1 MRVLDDRKTSARQRS
16 SIKGNCIYFPM
27 PWYELNSATDPKLN
41 ELAQKYQLHP
51 LHLEDARSPDERIKV
66 DQTAS
71 YTFAVLK
78 PVRLL
83 KSGQDEEQA
92 ISFSTIDIFAG
103 THAGEPFFITI
114 ADPTCSAT
122 ADALAR
128 ARREGSD
135 NKPSR
140 LLYLVLDTIV
150 DLYFPAIDHYDD
162 SIDALEDKV
171 IAQPEPDTL
180 QQVFTL
186 KRQLIDLRRVLVG
199 TRDATLHLQRDP
211 DSIIDA
217 EHQPY
222 VRDIYDH
229 VVRLLDSV
237 ETQRDLVN
245 NALDIY
251 LSSVANRTNEV
262 MKVLTVLGTI
272 ALPAIAISGIYG
284 MNLKGLPFQES
295 PHGAAIV
302 GAVTVVCTALLL
314 RLLKMRKWF

>member
-1 MRVLDDRKTSARQRS
+1 MPWFELTSAD
-16 SIKGNCIYFPM
+16 
-27 PWYELNSATDPKLN
+27 DPKFG
-41 ELAQKYQLHP
+41 ELAERYGLHP
-51 LHLEDARSPDERIKV
+51 LHVEDARSPDERIKV
-66 DQTAS
+66 DQTAT

-78 PVRLL
+78 PVHREAVAASAAGLVEGVPDL
-83 KSGQDEEQA
+83 T
-92 ISFSTIDIFAG
+92 FSTIDVFAG
-103 THAGEPFFITI
+103 RKDGETFFITI
-114 ADPTCSAT
+114 ADPGCGGSEE
-122 ADALAR
+122 ALAR
-128 ARREGSD
+128 ARRDGQQD
-135 NKPSR
+135 NPAR
-140 LLYLVLDTIV
+140 LLYLILDTIV

-162 SIDALEDKV
+162 RIDELEDRV
-171 IAQPEPDTL
+171 VAEPEPPVL
-180 QQVFTL
+180 QQVFAL

-211 DSIIDA
+211 QSIIDA
-217 EHQPY
+217 EHQPF

-284 MNLKGLPFQES
+284 MNLKGLPFQDS
-295 PHGAAIV
+295 PHGALIV
-302 GAVTVVCTALLL
+302 GGATIASTSLLL
-314 RLLKMRKWF
+314 AVLRRMRWF

>member
-1 MRVLDDRKTSARQRS
+1 
-16 SIKGNCIYFPM
+16 M
-27 PWYELNSATDPKLN
+27 PWFELSSADDPKLN
-41 ELAQKYQLHP
+41 ELAERYGLHP

-78 PVRLL
+78 PVRIDGPGTAEDKAGLPV
-83 KSGQDEEQA
+83 

-103 THAGEPFFITI
+103 RKGDETFFISI
-114 ADPTCSAT
+114 ADPGCPASQE
-122 ADALAR
+122 ALTR
-128 ARREGSD
+128 ARRDGQD
-135 NKPSR
+135 DRPAR
-140 LLYLVLDTIV
+140 LLYLILDSIV

-162 SIDALEDKV
+162 RIDELEDRV
-171 IAQPEPDTL
+171 VAQPEPVVL
-180 QQVFTL
+180 QQVFEM
-186 KRQLIDLRRVLVG
+186 KRQLIDLRRILVG

-211 DSIIDA
+211 QSIIDA
-217 EHQPY
+217 EHQPF

-272 ALPAIAISGIYG
+272 ALPVIAISGVYG

-295 PHGAAIV
+295 PYGAPVV
-302 GAVTVVCTALLL
+302 GGLTLASTAALLL
-314 RLLKMRKWF
+314 FLRRMRWL

>member
-1 MRVLDDRKTSARQRS
+1 MA
-16 SIKGNCIYFPM
+16 
-27 PWYELNSATDPKLN
+27 WYEFNSADDPRFVA
-41 ELAQKYQLHP
+41 LANQFDLHP
-51 LHLEDARSPDERIKV
+51 LHIEDAHSTDERIKV

-71 YTFAVLK
+71 YAFAILK
-78 PVRLL
+78 PARLGKQSDGEAQL
-83 KSGQDEEQA
+83 L
-92 ISFSTIDIFAG
+92 FSTLDVFAG
-103 THAGEPFFITI
+103 THQNEPFFITI
-114 ADPTCSAT
+114 ADPGCPST
-122 ADALAR
+122 AEALAR
-128 ARREGSD
+128 AHQDKEG
-135 NKPSR
+135 KPGR

-150 DLYFPAIDHYDD
+150 DGYFPAIDHYDD
-162 SIDALEDKV
+162 LIDALEDDV
-171 IAQPEPDTL
+171 IAHPEPGTL
-180 QQVFTL
+180 QRVFGM

-211 DSIIDA
+211 DSIIDG
-217 EHQPY
+217 EHQPF

-284 MNLKGLPFQES
+284 MNIKGLPFEDS
-295 PHGAAIV
+295 PHGAIFVGIFTLIV
-302 GAVTVVCTALLL
+302 TAVLLL
-314 RLLKMRKWF
+314 FLKRKNWF